1 MGKSLVLARDLPA
14 GHALTADDIVM
25 KSPGGG
31 IPPYDLQTVLGRVTL
46 KALHADDF
54 LSFEML
60 SKPSAELARS

>member
-1 MGKSLVLARDLPA
+1 
-14 GHALTADDIVM
+14 M

-31 IPPYDLQTVLGRVTL
+31 IPPYDLENVVGRI
-46 KALHADDF
+46 ALRALYEDDF